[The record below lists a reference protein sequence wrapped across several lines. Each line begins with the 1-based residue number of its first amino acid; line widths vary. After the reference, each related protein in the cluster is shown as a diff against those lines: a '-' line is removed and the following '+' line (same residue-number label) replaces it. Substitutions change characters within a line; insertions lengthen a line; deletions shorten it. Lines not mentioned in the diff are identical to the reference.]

1 MAAAPCLEC
10 KRRPKALP
18 RQRCATCLLRH
29 EPIGEQV
36 KAARARLAMVPP
48 ELRRK
53 RTLAMT
59 RQAPPGTDWCA
70 GCQSYRDDR
79 DFRHTT
85 KTTHTQCYACRSAK
99 SHAAMAKRTYGI
111 DGEQYEALLELQG
124 GGCAVCGSKPKS
136 KRLAI
141 DHDHGSGAVRGLLC
155 KRHNKDALG
164 ALHDSI
170 AQVTALWH
178 YLNTPPASGDWLPI
192 AEQGQLVPTEGSA
205 TRPSA
210 APADFGGIVSPGGRD
225 LSGGAAGGL
234 TAAESVGLRGIP
246 VGSVPMPGKRGLW
259 MVWAEPDA
267 DPPF

>member
-1 MAAAPCLEC
+1 MAAAPCIEC

-29 EPIGEQV
+29 EPIGVQV
-36 KAARARLAMVPP
+36 TAARARLAMVPP
-48 ELRRK
+48 ELRQKLTK
-53 RTLAMT
+53 RMRELAPT
-59 RQAPPGTDWCA
+59 GTAWCA
-70 GCQSYRDDR
+70 GCQSYRDAT
-79 DFRHTT
+79 DFRNTA

-124 GGCAVCGSKPKS
+124 GGCAVCGSKPKT

-210 APADFGGIVSPGGRD
+210 ASGDFSGIVSPGGRD
-225 LSGGAAGGL
+225 LTGGAAGGL
-234 TAAESVGLRGIP
+234 TAAESVGLVGIP
-246 VGSVPMPGKRGLW
+246 IGSESVPGKRG
-259 MVWAEPDA
+259 VWRVFVEPGG